1 MISRKKLLSLL
12 LVGLIVLRLSPSYNH
27 YKIRNEAASSV
38 VRITNEAGNSG
49 GTGFH
54 VKGPSGK
61 VYILTNA
68 HVCGLAEDGT
78 IYVGY
83 DYERPIPRKVIE
95 VSGFTDLCL
104 IEALPSYHGIISMGS
119 ESDAGDKVAAVG
131 HPNLMPTT
139 MTEGEVIGFGEIQ
152 VLDHVLNDLND
163 DSCNSE
169 KNKKITVKTIF
180 GPIDICVIAIKAG
193 FSTTLI
199 LPGSSGSPVLNSW
212 GNLTGVIFAGNQ
224 EGWSFY
230 VTLADV
236 KKFLSQY

>member
-12 LVGLIVLRLSPSYNH
+12 LVGLVVLRLSPGYNH
-27 YKIRNEAASSV
+27 YKIRNSAAAAV
-38 VRITNEAGNSG
+38 VRITNQAGNSG

-54 VKGPSGK
+54 VKAPSGK

-68 HVCGLAEDGT
+68 HVCGLAEDGLV
-78 IYVGY
+78 YVGY
-83 DYERPIPRKVIE
+83 DYERPIPRLVLE
-95 VSGFTDLCL
+95 ASEFTDLCL
-104 IEALPSYHGIISMGS
+104 IEALPSYHGTLSVGS
-119 ESDAGDKVAAVG
+119 ESDPGDKVSAVG

-152 VLDHVLNDLND
+152 VLDHILDSLND
-163 DSCNSE
+163 DSCNAP
-169 KNKKITVKTIF
+169 KNKKINLKTIF
-180 GPIDICVIAIKAG
+180 GPIDVCVVAIKAG

-224 EGWSFY
+224 EGWSFF

-236 KKFLSQY
+236 QKFLSQY